1 MKTLQW
7 LQVSL
12 AATATFFTIGAVSP
26 TTAATFDNQ
35 EVNSNNFIAATVPFG
50 SNQKQLLI
58 LEQISPRQSC
68 WSESGS
74 NPVSIDLLLLKFDF
88 TGICARSTDSN
99 GYSIRM
105 NGQDLGLD
113 YLLRVVERDSEM
125 VLVGTHR
132 IDRQA
137 PEIIIGRT
145 KGKSEGSE
153 KIFLDPGWRFTRR
166 TYQGKALGHIYL
178 TNDSASVPVTQQS
191 NPASPP
197 LSTTPLPGR
206 LTPPPL
212 PTTPLPGRPTPPPLP
227 GKPTPPA
234 LPTTPLPVS
243 PPPERELIFTK
254 PQANSTT
261 PGGGTSATSS
271 QTLPPRPESTVP
283 GFVVPTLPQTGSSN
297 SRGQSPTSNPQ
308 TLPSPPASE
317 RQIPVFA
324 VPTK

>member
-1 MKTLQW
+1 MKTLRW
-7 LQVSL
+7 LQVSF
-12 AATATFFTIGAVSP
+12 AATAAFFTIGAVSP
-26 TTAATFDNQ
+26 ATAATFDNQ

-58 LEQISPRQSC
+58 LEQVSPRQSC

-113 YLLRVVERDSEM
+113 YLLRVVERDGEM

-145 KGKSEGSE
+145 KGKSNGSE

-166 TYQGKALGHIYL
+166 AYQGKALGHIYL
-178 TNDSASVPVTQQS
+178 TNDSASLPVTQPS

-197 LSTTPLPGR
+197 S
-206 LTPPPL
+206 
-212 PTTPLPGRPTPPPLP
+212 PTTPLPGRPT
-227 GKPTPPA
+227 TPP
-234 LPTTPLPVS
+234 LPTTPPPVS
-243 PPPERELIFTK
+243 PAPERELIFTK
-254 PQANSTT
+254 PQAGSIA
-261 PGGGTSATSS
+261 PGGGTSAPSS
-271 QTLPPRPESTVP
+271 QTLPPRPASTVP

-297 SRGQSPTSNPQ
+297 SRGQSPTTTPQ
-308 TLPSPPASE
+308 TLPSAPTPE

-324 VPTK
+324 VPTN

>member
-1 MKTLQW
+1 MKTLRW

-35 EVNSNNFIAATVPFG
+35 EVNPNNFLAATVPFG

-74 NPVSIDLLLLKFDF
+74 SPVSVDLLLLKFNF

-113 YLLRVVERDSEM
+113 YLLRVVERDGEM

-145 KGKSEGSE
+145 KGKREGSE

-178 TNDSASVPVTQQS
+178 TNDSASLPVTQQS
-191 NPASPP
+191 KPTS
-197 LSTTPLPGR
+197 
-206 LTPPPL
+206 PPL

-227 GKPTPPA
+227 STPQ
-234 LPTTPLPVS
+234 PVS

-254 PQANSTT
+254 PQAGSIA
-261 PGGGTSATSS
+261 PGGGTSAPSS
-271 QTLPPRPESTVP
+271 QSLPLRPASTVP
-283 GFVVPTLPQTGSSN
+283 GFVVPTLPPTGSSN
-297 SRGQSPTSNPQ
+297 SRGQSSTTTPQ
-308 TLPSPPASE
+308 TLPSAPTPE
-317 RQIPVFA
+317 RQIPGFA